1 MEKMENNKKMKK
13 GIAGITL
20 VALVVTIV
28 VLLILAAISI
38 SMLTGENGILTQ
50 AQNAKDET
58 ELASIREELQ
68 IMWIEVQTETA
79 NKNLSKEEIAK
90 YFEDKIKEKDP
101 DATVKYNKQKNIY
114 EISYKDHLFEI
125 KAGQITMDR
134 EEALEDVKDV
144 WEDIDKDL
152 PKEEQA
158 DKIEEG
164 LQEKDPD
171 SSAEYNPDTGKIEI
185 DHGGENIE
193 IDEDGNIEIVEP
205 EEPENP
211 NINID
216 TDGDGEPDINI
227 DTDDDGEADIN
238 IDTDGDK
245 EPDINI
251 DTDGDKDPDIN
262 IDTDGDGDPDINID
276 TDGDKDPDINIDTDG
291 DGDPDI
297 NIDTDGD
304 KDPDINIDTDD
315 DKEPDINIDT
325 DDDGEPDIN
334 IDTDGDK
341 DPDINID
348 TDGDKDPDINI
359 DTDGDGEPDINID
372 TDGDKEPDINIDTDG
387 DKDPDINIDTDGDG
401 EPDIN
406 IDTDGDKDPDINIDT
421 DGDGDPDINID
432 TDGDK
437 DPDINIDTDGDKDPD
452 INIDTDGDKDPDIN
466 IDTDGDREPDINIDL
481 NGDGKPDINIDTDED
496 GEPDKNIDPD
506 KDGVD
511 IDKEGDGTPD
521 INVDTDDDGDA
532 DINIDTDWDGE
543 PDINIDLNGDGKPDI
558 NIDTDGDG
566 EPDKNIDPDKDG
578 VDIDKEGDGTP
589 DINVDTNDDG
599 KPDINIDTDWDGEPD
614 INIDTDG
621 DKEPD
626 INIDTDDDE
635 DPDIN
640 IDTDGDGNP
649 DINIDLNGDGKPD
662 INIDEDG
669 NGEPDKNIDPDK
681 DGVDIDKEGD
691 GTPDI
696 NVDTDDDG
704 DADINI
710 DTDWD
715 GEPDI
720 NIDLNG
726 DGKPDIN
733 IDTDGDGEPDKNID
747 PDKDGVD
754 IDKEGDGTPDIN
766 VDTNDDGKPDINID
780 TDWDGEPDINIDTDG
795 DKIPDINIDT
805 NGDGEPDIDID
816 TNDDGIADK
825 NVTKLAIVENPM
837 SIDTISNV
845 NDVSFEVKVTG
856 AFSVNAP
863 GEEKITYQWYYN
875 TTGSNEEGTE
885 IVGANEKAYT
895 IPKDNVTAS
904 ISGRYYYVK
913 VTQEYR
919 GKTNVEVSE
928 AAKLTVISEVEITKQ
943 PTSVQTIEGQE
954 DISFT
959 VEASGLGDVSYQWY
973 YKTSS
978 EGEEIQL
985 SGENEA
991 TLTIPKEEVTKEL
1004 NGRYYFAKVTQSY
1017 GMGVV
1022 SKNSNEALLTVA
1034 GRASIEKQPSDI
1046 TITEGR
1052 TATFEVKVA
1061 NEIGDITYQWYKNT
1075 EESNQGGEEI
1085 PGAKGSSYTT
1095 EKVTA
1100 SDNNTYYYCVVTQNY
1115 GSSKYNVT
1123 SNVAKLTVG
1132 NGVSVSTLNDVSVI
1146 EGITD
1151 VTFTVT
1157 ASGEGTFTYKWYKNT
1172 TASNEGGELIEN
1184 ANSNTYKIAKKD
1196 VTTAL
1201 NDTYYYVEVT
1211 QSYGSSTE
1219 TIKSNAAKL
1228 SVVGK
1233 VTIDTNPS
1241 DVSTFE
1247 NVQDVTFRVV
1257 AGGEGTKT
1265 YQWYKNTTNSNQGG
1279 QEISGAIGDTYTI
1292 EKENITTDLNNTYYY
1307 VVVTQKYGNSSVA
1320 VTSNS
1325 AKLEV
1330 KRTEIEVSENN
1341 VTAYVGGESK
1351 KVTLSGEN
1359 AGEFIIDT
1367 LADPSIALAEINPEN
1382 NNELVITPV
1391 AKGETSVTIRELN
1404 GNKTTKIN
1412 IEVLQTTIKAE
1423 PGSVLMYV
1431 GGQSKS
1437 VALSGDNTNEFV
1449 IETKPKD
1456 TVATA
1461 NISGKIL
1468 TINPVGVGTTSV
1480 VIKETNGN
1488 QKTTVNIEVKEST
1501 IDASNKNVTLYVGGQ
1516 SQSVTITG
1524 ENQGALSISQG
1535 QENNF
1540 VTPTLNGNTLT
1551 ISPKAAGE
1559 TDIVVKEANG
1569 NKEVTIHV
1577 EVKAT
1582 TIDASNKNVIA
1593 YVGGSNQTVTISGTN
1608 AGAFSIETQPNSTYA
1623 TASLSGTNLTIT
1635 PKAAG
1640 KTSVIVKEA
1649 NGNQKVTINIEV
1661 RKTTITAGNT
1671 NVTAYVGGSNQTVTI
1686 SGTNAG
1692 TFSIATQPNSTYAT
1706 ASISGSILTITP
1718 KAKGTTSVVV
1728 KESNGNQKV
1737 TININVIEST
1747 ITASPSSVTAYV
1759 GGGNKTVTIG
1769 GSSLGKLSISTQ
1781 PTSSVATAAL
1791 SGSTLTITPK
1801 GSGKTSVTVKESNG
1815 GKTVTINITVL
1826 ATSITA
1832 QTVQV
1837 YAGGS
1842 AKTVTIQGSNMGT
1855 LSIKT
1860 QPNSTY
1866 ATASLSGKNLTITP
1880 KSAGTTSLVLQES
1893 NGNKTAT
1900 INISVLATSIT
1911 ANPESVTAY
1920 VGGGSKTVTLGGT
1933 NAGSKSIVTQPN
1945 GSIATASISGNTLTI
1960 TPKAAGDTSVVVKEA
1975 NGNVQKTINIKVLAT
1990 SIDASNKNVILYVG
2004 GSSQTVTLSGENA
2017 GAFSIDKQPD
2027 TGIATASINNKT
2039 ITISPKTA
2047 GTTSVIAKEAN
2058 GNQKITINIEVR
2070 KTSIVATPGSVTAYV
2085 GGSEQTVTLSGTYMG
2100 TLTIESAPNGEIA
2113 TASLEGN
2120 ILKITPKAVG
2130 NTNITIKEAN
2140 GGQTTTISIKVIE
2153 SDIKVSSSNVTAY
2166 VGGIAKEVT
2175 INGTNIGSLTITG
2188 KPKDTIA
2195 TASLDGSTL
2204 TISPVGAGTT
2214 SVTVR
2219 ESNGNKAVTVSIN
2232 VLATSVNAQSVNV
2245 FEGGSSKSVTVTGN
2259 YMGSLSIES
2268 GPNTGIATVDLNGT
2282 ELTVT
2287 PVKAGTTNVVVKEAN
2302 GNAKATISITVT
2314 ATSIDANNKNVTLYV
2329 GGSSQNV
2336 TISGTSAGTFS
2347 IETKPTDTIATASLA
2362 NNILTIRAVGAGET
2376 DIVVKEANGNK
2387 EVTIHVEV
2395 KATTIDASNKNVIAY
2410 VGGSNQTVT
2419 ISGTNAGAFS
2429 IETQPN
2435 STYATAS
2442 LSGTNLTI
2450 TPKAAGKTSVIVKE
2464 ANGNQKVTIN
2474 IEVRKTTITA
2484 GNTNVTAYVGGSNQ
2498 TVTISGT
2505 NAGTFSIATQPNS
2518 TYATASISGSILT
2531 ITPKAKGTTSVVVKE
2546 SNGNQKVTININVI
2560 ESTITASPSSVTA
2573 YVGGGNKTVTIGG
2586 SSLGKLSISTQPTS
2600 SVATAALSGSTLT
2613 ITPKG
2618 SGKTSVTVKESNGG
2632 KTVTINI
2639 TVLATSITA
2648 QTVQVYAGGSAKTV
2662 TIQGSN
2668 MGTLSIKTQPNST
2681 YATASLSGKNLTI
2694 TPKSAGTTSLV
2705 LQESNGNKTATIN
2718 ISVLATS
2725 ITANPESV
2733 TAYVGGG
2740 SKTVTLGGTNAG
2752 SKSIVTQP
2760 NGSIATA
2767 SISGNT
2773 LTITPKAAG
2782 DTSVVVKEA
2791 NGNVQ
2796 KTINIKVLAT
2806 SIDASNKNVT
2816 LYVGGSSQKV
2826 TITGNN
2832 KGALSI
2838 SSGTTNSYV
2847 TPTLSGDTLTLAP
2860 KAAGTTNITI
2870 KEANGGKTVTIAVT
2884 VKTTTI
2890 SASPTSVT
2898 AYVGGGNK
2906 TVTLSGTN
2914 AGGFSIVTQPNST
2927 YATASISGSTLT
2939 ITPKAQGDTSVV
2951 VKESNGNKQTTVSIK
2966 VLATTLTASPTS
2978 VTAYVGGGNK
2988 TVTLSGNNKGTLSIT
3003 SGGST
3008 SYYTASIS
3016 GSTLTISPKA
3026 AGSGNV
3032 VVKEAN
3038 GGKTVTIPV
3047 TVKATTL
3054 TASPTSVTAYVG
3066 GGAKKVTIGGSN
3078 KGSLSI
3084 TTQPNSTYATASL
3097 SGSTLTITPKAQG
3110 DTSVVVKEANGGK
3123 TVTIPITVKTTTLTA
3138 NPTSVT
3144 AYVSGGNK
3152 TVTLSGDNKG
3162 TLSITSGGSTNYYTA
3177 SISGNTLTISPK
3189 AAGSG
3194 KVVVKE
3200 ANGGKTVTISV
3211 TVKAVTLGVST
3222 SSVTAYTGG
3231 NNQTVIITGTN
3242 YGSLSVSSGNSNV
3255 ATGSISGTTLTITP
3269 KGDGTTTLTVKEGN
3283 AGKTATV
3290 SVTVKTSSITA
3301 SSTSVTAYVGGG
3313 NKTVTINGSNMG
3325 SLSISGQPT
3334 SSVATASLSGSTLT
3348 ITPKGS
3354 GKTNITVKESNAG
3367 KTATIKVT
3375 VLATSITGQTV
3386 QVYAGGSAKTVTIQG
3401 SNMGTLSIKTQPNTA
3416 VATASISGTSLTVT
3430 PKAAGTTSLVLTESN
3445 GNKTATINIT
3455 VSSTSITASPSSVT
3469 ANVSDGNQ
3477 TVTLGGTNHG
3487 TFSIVTQPNSSIATA
3502 SISGSILTIVPKAK
3516 GETSVVVKE
3525 GNGNKT
3531 TEISIVIINLS
3542 EIVNENTEYEDENG
3556 DIAWIPKGYSIV
3568 PGLDDVSEGLVI
3580 SDVANDTGNKGNQ
3593 FVWIPVPKPV
3603 GTTSNVSVDKPMATE
3618 NENGYT
3624 GVLYDFHEYNI
3635 GVTNSTIRFNSSVD
3649 FEEPTLIDEDEFS
3662 GFPGLPGH
3670 NDGYFTKESM
3680 QNDYNNMIKSVEK
3693 YYGFYVGRYEL
3704 GLEGTEPVSKNA
3716 KINTNVTTADS
3727 SNYNNTQNWYGLYCK
3742 AKEYATLEE
3751 DKAVV
3756 SSMMWGSQYNAMLNW
3771 MQKNGEIVN
3780 MNASSLSGGNKIS
3793 NNSEVTGYETKD
3805 IIRNVY
3811 DLFGC
3816 HYEWTLE
3823 GYDHSS
3829 RTLYGGSYKSIDPPS
3844 GFAGGYVTQ
3853 TQDDTN
3859 TRITLYI
3866 KTGDEEQP
3874 DTEEGIVGEI
3884 DSMLDKTARA
3894 NVGGRAMFNAYVE
3907 TADYTY
3913 YVYKADTSTGKGKR
3927 VTDSRVS
3934 VNGSGT
3940 TYTVVIT
3947 NVTREDAG
3955 YYYLVA
3961 DTPEGLKQTNTR
3973 TELIV
3978 F

>member
-205 EEPENP
+205 DEPENP
-211 NINID
+211 DINID

-227 DTDDDGEADIN
+227 DTDDDGDPDIN

-251 DTDGDKDPDIN
+251 DTDGDKEPDINIDTDDDGEPDIN
-262 IDTDGDGDPDINID
+262 IDTDG
-276 TDGDKDPDINIDTDG
+276 
-291 DGDPDI
+291 
-297 NIDTDGD
+297 
-304 KDPDINIDTDD
+304 

-348 TDGDKDPDINI
+348 TDGDGEPDINI
-359 DTDGDGEPDINID
+359 DTDDDKEPDINID
-372 TDGDKEPDINIDTDG
+372 TDGDKEPDINIDTDDDGEPDINIDTDG

-406 IDTDGDKDPDINIDT
+406 IDTDD
-421 DGDGDPDINID
+421 DGEPDINID

-437 DPDINIDTDGDKDPD
+437 DPDINIDTDDDGDPDINIDTDDDGEPDINIDTDDDGEPDINIDTDDDGDPD
-452 INIDTDGDKDPDIN
+452 INIDTDGDKDS
-466 IDTDGDREPDINIDL
+466 DINIDL
-481 NGDGKPDINIDTDED
+481 NGDGKPDINIDENED
-496 GEPDKNIDPD
+496 GEADKYLDPD

-511 IDKEGDGTPD
+511 IDKDGDGTPD

-532 DINIDTDWDGE
+532 DINIDTDWDGD

-558 NIDTDGDG
+558 NIDENGDG
-566 EPDKNIDPDKDG
+566 KPDKNIDEDKDG

-669 NGEPDKNIDPDK
+669 DGEPDKNIDPDK

-715 GEPDI
+715 GDPDI

-733 IDTDGDGEPDKNID
+733 IDENGDGKPDKNID
-747 PDKDGVD
+747 EDKDGVD

-816 TNDDGIADK
+816 TNGDKVADK
-825 NVTKLAIVENPM
+825 NVTKLAIVKQPI

-845 NDVSFEVKVTG
+845 NEVSFEVNITG

-919 GKTNVEVSE
+919 GKTNVEVSDV
-928 AAKLTVISEVEITKQ
+928 AKLTVISEVEITKQ

-959 VEASGLGDVSYQWY
+959 VEANGLGNVSYQWY

-978 EGEEIQL
+978 EGEEVQL
-985 SGENEA
+985 SGENEK
-991 TLTIPKEEVTKEL
+991 TLIIPKEEVTEEL

-1017 GMGVV
+1017 GMGFVI
-1022 SKNSNEALLTVA
+1022 KESNEALVTVV
-1034 GRASIEKQPSDI
+1034 GKTMITKQPSSV

-1052 TATFEVKVA
+1052 TATFEVTA
-1061 NEIGDITYQWYKNT
+1061 DGTGDITYQWYKNT

-1100 SDNNTYYYCVVTQNY
+1100 SDNNTYYYCVITQEY
-1115 GSSKYNVT
+1115 GSSVYSTT
-1123 SNVAKLTVG
+1123 SNAAKLTVG
-1132 NGVSVSTLNDVSVI
+1132 NGVSVSTLSDVSVI

-1157 ASGEGTFTYKWYKNT
+1157 ASGEGNFTYKWYKNT
-1172 TASNEGGELIEN
+1172 LNSNEGGELIEN
-1184 ANSNTYKIAKKD
+1184 ANSNTYKIAKEN

-1201 NDTYYYVEVT
+1201 NETYYYVEVT

-1307 VVVTQKYGNSSVA
+1307 VVVTQKYGNSSVV

-1341 VTAYVGGESK
+1341 VTAYIGGANK
-1351 KVTLSGEN
+1351 TVLLSGEN

-1367 LADPSIALAEINPEN
+1367 PAEESIAQAEINPEN

-1391 AKGETSVTIRELN
+1391 GKGETSVTIRELN

-1423 PGSVLMYV
+1423 PTSVVMYV
-1431 GGQSKS
+1431 RGSSKS

-1449 IETKPKD
+1449 IETQPTS

-1461 NISGKIL
+1461 SINGKVL
-1468 TINPVGVGTTSV
+1468 TINPVGVGTASV
-1480 VIKETNGN
+1480 VVKETNGN

-1501 IDASNKNVTLYVGGQ
+1501 VDASNKNVTLYVGGQ

-1524 ENQGALSISQG
+1524 ENQGALSIAEG
-1535 QENNF
+1535 QQNNF
-1540 VTPTLNGNTLT
+1540 VTPTLEGNILKLE
-1551 ISPKAAGE
+1551 PKASGE

-1577 EVKAT
+1577 NVIAT
-1582 TIDASNKNVIA
+1582 SIDASNKNVIA
-1593 YVGGSNQTVTISGTN
+1593 YVGGSNQTVTITGTQ
-1608 AGAFSIETQPNSTYA
+1608 AGAFSIQTGPNSTYA
-1623 TASLSGTNLTIT
+1623 MASLSGSTLTIT

-1640 KTSVIVKEA
+1640 KTSVVVKEA
-1649 NGNQKVTINIEV
+1649 NGNKTVTINIEV
-1661 RKTTITAGNT
+1661 RKTTITATST

-1686 SGTNAG
+1686 SGTYMGELSIEKNTEEA
-1692 TFSIATQPNSTYAT
+1692 IATVSLDKNLKT
-1706 ASISGSILTITP
+1706 LTITP
-1718 KAKGTTSVVV
+1718 VAAGKTSVTV
-1728 KESNGNQKV
+1728 KEANGNQKV

-1747 ITASPSSVTAYV
+1747 ITATSTNVTVYVNGSNKTVTINGTSLGALSISKQPTSSVATASLNTSNKTLTIMPKASGKTSVTVKEANGNATVTINITVLATSITGQSVTTFVGGTAKTITISGSNMGTLSIAQGPDETKATVSLDTSNKTLTITPKAAGTTSVIVKEANGNKTATINISVLQTSITANPESVTVYVGGGAKTVTLGGTNAGAFSIVTGPNTTYATATLNDKTLTITPKAQGDTSVMVKEANGNVQKTIKITVKEVSLGVNPTISTVYLGGSSKTVQITGANYSALTVSSSDSNVATGSVSGTNLTIKPGSKAGTATITLKETNANKETKVTVTVRDSSIQASAAEVKAYVGGSAKTVTINGTYAGTLSVSTNTNSNVASASVNTNTKQLTISPKDVGTTTITVKEANAGKTTSVKVTVEQTSINGQDVTLFVGGSSKTITITGSSNMGTLSIEDGPDTAKAKASLNTNNKTLTITPVAAGETTVILKEANGNQKATINIEVLATSVTANPTSVTAYVNGGAKTVTIGGSNKGSLTLSGINTNIATASISGNTLTITPKAEGTTSVTITESNGSAKVTVSIKVLTTTIKAEPTSVVAYVDGGVKTVHLSGTYAGAFSITSGGSTNYYTASISGNTLTISPKAAGSGKVEVKEANGGKTVTIPVTVKSVTFGATNTNVTAYVGGGNQTVTITGTNHGSLSISTQPTSSIATASLSGTTLTITPKAAGTTKVVLKEGNAGKTVTVNITVKASSITASSTSVTAYV
-1759 GGGNKTVTIG
+1759 GGGNKTVTIS
-1769 GSSLGKLSISTQ
+1769 GSNMGALSISTQ

-1842 AKTVTIQGSNMGT
+1842 AKTVTIQGSNMGA
-1855 LSIKT
+1855 LSITK
-1860 QPNSTY
+1860 QPDTAK
-1866 ATASLSGKNLTITP
+1866 ATASISGTKLTVTP
-1880 KSAGTTSLVLQES
+1880 KAAGTTSLTLKEA

-1911 ANPESVTAY
+1911 A
-1920 VGGGSKTVTLGGT
+1920 
-1933 NAGSKSIVTQPN
+1933 
-1945 GSIATASISGNTLTI
+1945 
-1960 TPKAAGDTSVVVKEA
+1960 
-1975 NGNVQKTINIKVLAT
+1975 
-1990 SIDASNKNVILYVG
+1990 
-2004 GSSQTVTLSGENA
+2004 
-2017 GAFSIDKQPD
+2017 
-2027 TGIATASINNKT
+2027 
-2039 ITISPKTA
+2039 
-2047 GTTSVIAKEAN
+2047 
-2058 GNQKITINIEVR
+2058 
-2070 KTSIVATPGSVTAYV
+2070 
-2085 GGSEQTVTLSGTYMG
+2085 
-2100 TLTIESAPNGEIA
+2100 
-2113 TASLEGN
+2113 
-2120 ILKITPKAVG
+2120 
-2130 NTNITIKEAN
+2130 
-2140 GGQTTTISIKVIE
+2140 
-2153 SDIKVSSSNVTAY
+2153 
-2166 VGGIAKEVT
+2166 
-2175 INGTNIGSLTITG
+2175 
-2188 KPKDTIA
+2188 
-2195 TASLDGSTL
+2195 
-2204 TISPVGAGTT
+2204 
-2214 SVTVR
+2214 
-2219 ESNGNKAVTVSIN
+2219 
-2232 VLATSVNAQSVNV
+2232 
-2245 FEGGSSKSVTVTGN
+2245 
-2259 YMGSLSIES
+2259 
-2268 GPNTGIATVDLNGT
+2268 
-2282 ELTVT
+2282 
-2287 PVKAGTTNVVVKEAN
+2287 
-2302 GNAKATISITVT
+2302 
-2314 ATSIDANNKNVTLYV
+2314 
-2329 GGSSQNV
+2329 
-2336 TISGTSAGTFS
+2336 
-2347 IETKPTDTIATASLA
+2347 
-2362 NNILTIRAVGAGET
+2362 
-2376 DIVVKEANGNK
+2376 
-2387 EVTIHVEV
+2387 
-2395 KATTIDASNKNVIAY
+2395 
-2410 VGGSNQTVT
+2410 
-2419 ISGTNAGAFS
+2419 
-2429 IETQPN
+2429 
-2435 STYATAS
+2435 
-2442 LSGTNLTI
+2442 
-2450 TPKAAGKTSVIVKE
+2450 
-2464 ANGNQKVTIN
+2464 
-2474 IEVRKTTITA
+2474 
-2484 GNTNVTAYVGGSNQ
+2484 
-2498 TVTISGT
+2498 
-2505 NAGTFSIATQPNS
+2505 
-2518 TYATASISGSILT
+2518 
-2531 ITPKAKGTTSVVVKE
+2531 
-2546 SNGNQKVTININVI
+2546 
-2560 ESTITASPSSVTA
+2560 
-2573 YVGGGNKTVTIGG
+2573 
-2586 SSLGKLSISTQPTS
+2586 
-2600 SVATAALSGSTLT
+2600 
-2613 ITPKG
+2613 
-2618 SGKTSVTVKESNGG
+2618 
-2632 KTVTINI
+2632 
-2639 TVLATSITA
+2639 
-2648 QTVQVYAGGSAKTV
+2648 
-2662 TIQGSN
+2662 
-2668 MGTLSIKTQPNST
+2668 
-2681 YATASLSGKNLTI
+2681 
-2694 TPKSAGTTSLV
+2694 
-2705 LQESNGNKTATIN
+2705 
-2718 ISVLATS
+2718 
-2725 ITANPESV
+2725 
-2733 TAYVGGG
+2733 
-2740 SKTVTLGGTNAG
+2740 
-2752 SKSIVTQP
+2752 
-2760 NGSIATA
+2760 
-2767 SISGNT
+2767 
-2773 LTITPKAAG
+2773 
-2782 DTSVVVKEA
+2782 
-2791 NGNVQ
+2791 
-2796 KTINIKVLAT
+2796 
-2806 SIDASNKNVT
+2806 
-2816 LYVGGSSQKV
+2816 
-2826 TITGNN
+2826 
-2832 KGALSI
+2832 
-2838 SSGTTNSYV
+2838 
-2847 TPTLSGDTLTLAP
+2847 
-2860 KAAGTTNITI
+2860 
-2870 KEANGGKTVTIAVT
+2870 
-2884 VKTTTI
+2884 
-2890 SASPTSVT
+2890 SPTS
-2898 AYVGGGNK
+2898 
-2906 TVTLSGTN
+2906 
-2914 AGGFSIVTQPNST
+2914 I
-2927 YATASISGSTLT
+2927 
-2939 ITPKAQGDTSVV
+2939 
-2951 VKESNGNKQTTVSIK
+2951 
-2966 VLATTLTASPTS
+2966 
-2978 VTAYVGGGNK
+2978 
-2988 TVTLSGNNKGTLSIT
+2988 
-3003 SGGST
+3003 
-3008 SYYTASIS
+3008 
-3016 GSTLTISPKA
+3016 
-3026 AGSGNV
+3026 
-3032 VVKEAN
+3032 
-3038 GGKTVTIPV
+3038 
-3047 TVKATTL
+3047 
-3054 TASPTSVTAYVG
+3054 
-3066 GGAKKVTIGGSN
+3066 
-3078 KGSLSI
+3078 
-3084 TTQPNSTYATASL
+3084 
-3097 SGSTLTITPKAQG
+3097 
-3110 DTSVVVKEANGGK
+3110 
-3123 TVTIPITVKTTTLTA
+3123 
-3138 NPTSVT
+3138 
-3144 AYVSGGNK
+3144 
-3152 TVTLSGDNKG
+3152 
-3162 TLSITSGGSTNYYTA
+3162 
-3177 SISGNTLTISPK
+3177 
-3189 AAGSG
+3189 
-3194 KVVVKE
+3194 
-3200 ANGGKTVTISV
+3200 
-3211 TVKAVTLGVST
+3211 
-3222 SSVTAYTGG
+3222 
-3231 NNQTVIITGTN
+3231 
-3242 YGSLSVSSGNSNV
+3242 
-3255 ATGSISGTTLTITP
+3255 
-3269 KGDGTTTLTVKEGN
+3269 
-3283 AGKTATV
+3283 
-3290 SVTVKTSSITA
+3290 
-3301 SSTSVTAYVGGG
+3301 
-3313 NKTVTINGSNMG
+3313 
-3325 SLSISGQPT
+3325 
-3334 SSVATASLSGSTLT
+3334 
-3348 ITPKGS
+3348 
-3354 GKTNITVKESNAG
+3354 
-3367 KTATIKVT
+3367 
-3375 VLATSITGQTV
+3375 
-3386 QVYAGGSAKTVTIQG
+3386 
-3401 SNMGTLSIKTQPNTA
+3401 
-3416 VATASISGTSLTVT
+3416 
-3430 PKAAGTTSLVLTESN
+3430 
-3445 GNKTATINIT
+3445 
-3455 VSSTSITASPSSVT
+3455 T

-3477 TVTLGGTNHG
+3477 KVTLGGTNHG

-3502 SISGSILTIVPKAK
+3502 SISGSTLTITPKAK
-3516 GETSVVVKE
+3516 GETSVTVKE
-3525 GNGNKT
+3525 ENGNKQIT
-3531 TEISIVIINLS
+3531 INIKVTEIFEETGTINGEEPS
-3542 EIVNENTEYEDENG
+3542 ATNPTIPEGFKPIDTDTSSWGDGTNPPSASDVNN
-3556 DIAWIPKGYSIV
+3556 
-3568 PGLDDVSEGLVI
+3568 GLVI
-3580 SDVANDTGNKGNQ
+3580 QDNEGNE
-3593 FVWIPVPKPV
+3593 FVWIPVETPV
-3603 GTTSNVSVDKPMATE
+3603 SSTESAGTTNKAMAIE
-3618 NENGYT
+3618 KNGNYRGLLYNFSRT
-3624 GVLYDFHEYNI
+3624 GSTVMS
-3635 GVTNSTIRFNSSVD
+3635 GCTTTTNSFR
-3649 FEEPTLIDEDEFS
+3649 EPDIVSDYDS
-3662 GFPGLPGH
+3662 NRYYNNGL
-3670 NDGYFTKESM
+3670 FTKSSLQEE
-3680 QNDYNNMIKSVEK
+3680 YNNMIESVK
-3693 YYGFYVGRYEL
+3693 TYHGFYMGRYEL
-3704 GLEGTEPVSKNA
+3704 GLDGSKNPTSKKA
-3716 KINTNVTTADS
+3716 GNGVETADAGPS
-3727 SNYNNTQNWYGLYCK
+3727 SLKNWYGLYSK
-3742 AKEYATLEE
+3742 SKEYAKES
-3751 DKAVV
+3751 DKKSTV
-3756 SSMMWGSQYNAMLNW
+3756 SSMLWGSQYDAMLNW
-3771 MQKNGEIVN
+3771 MQKNGENVYQS
-3780 MNASSLSGGNKIS
+3780 NASKTNMSDNTGS
-3793 NNSEVTGYETKD
+3793 NSND
-3805 IIRNVY
+3805 IIKNVF
-3811 DLFGC
+3811 DLYGC
-3816 HYEWTLE
+3816 HYEWTL
-3823 GYDHSS
+3823 GACYSGLRVD
-3829 RTLYGGSYKSIDPPS
+3829 RGGSSSGSKSPS
-3844 GFAGGYVTQ
+3844 SIGDCYNPLHKDVVYS
-3853 TQDDTN
+3853 
-3859 TRITLYI
+3859 TRLTLYI
-3866 KTGDEEQP
+3866 AL
-3874 DTEEGIVGEI
+3874 DTEGSGGGNSGEETEEEIVGEI
-3884 DSMLDKTARA
+3884 DSMLEKTARA

-3907 TADYTY
+3907 TAGYTY